1 MEEWTKKKSALSL
14 YRPEAG
20 DGRGTR
26 GDAITV
32 LAEGGRRPLGRRGIT
47 NNKAQTAETT
57 QRRQSLARLRRR
69 IVAGSLPGRPD
80 ETSAD
85 THPRRISGP
94 DLRHR
99 GRPDL
104 RHRGLPNHFASLHW
118 MMDPTYFSTGWTHGR
133 PVGDGQL
140 CRASSWAFL
149 GPGRASGWPEKSPT
163 GNPWPEPGP
172 ARPTFSKFWPE
183 PGPRPEKA
191 RFFPGWPDGPA
202 RSNGNFLFSVARAR
216 PDIITG

>member
-1 MEEWTKKKSALSL
+1 MNICANLIVVDLSSYSEEFESPHKDESLSKIRIQL
-14 YRPEAG
+14 VEA
-20 DGRGTR
+20 
-26 GDAITV
+26 
-32 LAEGGRRPLGRRGIT
+32 
-47 NNKAQTAETT
+47 
-57 QRRQSLARLRRR
+57 SLAGW
-69 IVAGSLPGRPD
+69 I
-80 ETSAD
+80 
-85 THPRRISGP
+85 
-94 DLRHR
+94 
-99 GRPDL
+99 
-104 RHRGLPNHFASLHW
+104 FASWPLVLLALVS
-118 MMDPTYFSTGWTHGR
+118 PC
-133 PVGDGQL
+133 PL
-140 CRASSWAFL
+140 SSWAFL